1 MSYTT
6 IDQSKNGVNVKINR
20 FQHGTTV
27 SADCS
32 CFGMPFRTHSTED
45 CPVLIKRRQEI
56 K

>member
-1 MSYTT
+1 MSYTI
-6 IDQSKNGVNVKINR
+6 IDQSKNGVNVKIYR
-20 FQHGTTV
+20 FQHGTTI